1 MDKKIE
7 LLEYL
12 IGLSEFKSATSL
24 GKTVGVSSKTIL
36 RYIKSLNDILV
47 KYGYSIESKQG
58 FGYGFNINEEEK
70 YQLKKIIDEEIL
82 PAIKIDEDFSLVFRN
97 LLSSKKYTVIELSQE
112 CYMSESALR
121 KQLENLRAYLKI
133 YGLELVEDRD
143 GFLIILGDNYQK
155 IQCIVNYLNG
165 LPRSKSKKYLPK
177 ILENE
182 DLRVKEVIVR
192 SFANMEDGISD
203 FDLEFLSDI
212 ILTCTNE
219 IRAGRTCNNRSE
231 KLSNKYEKFLSQL
244 TDKLN
249 LDSFY
254 SYSEIIVE
262 WLDSIVTTE
271 FDEYEKLKS
280 DVIDLLSNFD
290 NSITSNLI
298 ANDDLINQLVKHMIK
313 FIDRSKKGIHIEN
326 PLSNDIKRGFP
337 LEFSIAYYLCKE
349 IGVKYGAKLNEN
361 EIGFIAVYLAT
372 QKELMKSDQLSVA
385 IICHYGIGTANLLKE
400 RIINNYPDFHILGIF
415 PFALRESAYKLN
427 PDLVISS
434 IELKDCNT
442 EYVFIKDIFGDELNK
457 SLSRK
462 YVSKKEINS
471 FLNLLSPANM
481 LSLSAENS
489 KDAIRKIGEK
499 LNTNDCIEE
508 QIIYEVLERE
518 SISSTDVGNL
528 VAVPHVIS
536 SKQSE
541 SIIAVCKLDKPIK
554 WGKEFVSLIFFIVF
568 SEGDTENL
576 RAFKVLYNF
585 IENINNVENL
595 LSNFSYMDFV
605 KIITDI

>member
-192 SFANMEDGISD
+192 SS
-203 FDLEFLSDI
+203 
-212 ILTCTNE
+212 
-219 IRAGRTCNNRSE
+219 
-231 KLSNKYEKFLSQL
+231 
-244 TDKLN
+244 
-249 LDSFY
+249 
-254 SYSEIIVE
+254 
-262 WLDSIVTTE
+262 
-271 FDEYEKLKS
+271 
-280 DVIDLLSNFD
+280 
-290 NSITSNLI
+290 
-298 ANDDLINQLVKHMIK
+298 
-313 FIDRSKKGIHIEN
+313 SKG
-326 PLSNDIKRGFP
+326 GF
-337 LEFSIAYYLCKE
+337 F
-349 IGVKYGAKLNEN
+349 N
-361 EIGFIAVYLAT
+361 
-372 QKELMKSDQLSVA
+372 
-385 IICHYGIGTANLLKE
+385 
-400 RIINNYPDFHILGIF
+400 
-415 PFALRESAYKLN
+415 ALR
-427 PDLVISS
+427 
-434 IELKDCNT
+434 
-442 EYVFIKDIFGDELNK
+442 
-457 SLSRK
+457 
-462 YVSKKEINS
+462 
-471 FLNLLSPANM
+471 
-481 LSLSAENS
+481 
-489 KDAIRKIGEK
+489 
-499 LNTNDCIEE
+499 
-508 QIIYEVLERE
+508 
-518 SISSTDVGNL
+518 
-528 VAVPHVIS
+528 
-536 SKQSE
+536 
-541 SIIAVCKLDKPIK
+541 
-554 WGKEFVSLIFFIVF
+554 
-568 SEGDTENL
+568 
-576 RAFKVLYNF
+576 NF
-585 IENINNVENL
+585 P
-595 LSNFSYMDFV
+595 
-605 KIITDI
+605 